1 MAEKLTA
8 KKRKEDLNRLF
19 AEYNRRLGMLYG
31 SYVRKLLAL
40 GYSEDVLESDALF
53 NFDNF
58 PLLKARLEDIFNDYF
73 QNSMLCYKSGI
84 TSGVS
89 LAYAHDNDAIGQ
101 FSVLTDKALETAR
114 KTAAATFI
122 ANRLNSKIGLNL
134 AQSVWNYC
142 QQTKA
147 EFEMAM
153 SNVIADGLGK
163 GESAEEVGRRIR
175 QYLNNPDMMY
185 RRYHTVKVLKN
196 GQKKDIVTWRRKRI
210 IDGRVRFVE
219 EPLEHVGLGVYR
231 SARKN
236 ALRVART
243 EINAA
248 YHTARNERWANEPF
262 VIGQHIHVS
271 PQHDPEEDADIC
283 DELEGYYPKGFVW
296 NGWHPQ
302 CYAEGTQV
310 LTTKGW
316 KEFKDVTTQDI
327 VYSLNPQTREIEE
340 TSIVGVQKYPYNG
353 ELIHFF
359 NRSLECLVTPEHQMV
374 YISKSGAHEIK
385 KCNATEYKPSMG
397 AFYRSAVNTAK
408 DRTNIM
414 FGDKNIPF
422 DVYCEFMGYYLA
434 DGSMQHDYGIVLS
447 QEKGQPA
454 WKRMQTCIKKMGF
467 TPHVYKSTIVL
478 YHRAFGQELLK
489 YGTAH
494 YKYIPQEILN
504 ASKRQIQIFLDA
516 YIVCD
521 GHIKKPRPFMG
532 NRGHVCTPNHGE
544 RMYFTSSPQ
553 MAAEIGLLLLKV
565 GHRPSYR
572 IMSPKNTVKKDGTVI
587 KQRYDCYR
595 ISECDSATATVFNK
609 EKVEYI
615 GFVYDVTLEN
625 NHIMYIQKDGKC
637 FWGSNCMC
645 TSDPVMISGEERKDF
660 YKRLFKGEDMSNYV
674 SPNRIKDMPD
684 QYKRY
689 IEDNADKIVDAYK
702 RDKLAWHLASNKSYW
717 IKYLNATQRKQ
728 MGADAMSRREA
739 IQEIAKARHAKR
751 DAESIK
757 RRAEQRQRR
766 LATERAYVHYGESV
780 LRYMNG
786 IKDVDTSALKTALEA
801 RDYVNIYEEAKALK
815 EQGKKI
821 LSLSRL
827 ENPILVARNYS
838 MSEAIAIN
846 KAIEARLARES
857 VELLPRKRFLES
869 EIKWVEEHKKYDT
882 WKVAQDAYKKEL
894 RIVERK
900 IDIKAVADSV
910 SDALAYAT
918 LSKSRKIKELAS
930 EINHILTRRNVDL
943 DLAKSKAQEINRK
956 YQQLLKNKLK
966 SPKLLKETAV
976 NHETIEDLKKRLG
989 TKFPKTL
996 EYLEDAISE
1005 YEKNSRYYGVTAK
1018 THKNEIELLMQKVF
1032 SEHDLGMNIKD
1043 SILEKVLN
1051 SKFMNTFETGS
1062 SGGYLGSTSTTGKIS
1077 PTHSRLSAAHKMFGL
1092 PRKDLAVQQ
1101 LDRKE
1106 YEKYG
1111 NLLDHN
1117 ILRSMQNNTAR
1128 SYGNVEVRFKKDKVV
1143 ATWTAGDSLGVRY
1156 QPSLVSDPKACS
1168 FDDFYNTPTSIDI
1181 QTTNLVEFKKE
1192 HISSYLELQYHGQ
1205 LTIDCIESITYP
1217 YDILDG
1223 SHDKILKI
1231 AKEFKKKGA
1240 SIYYIKGNALFEL

>member
-40 GYSEDVLESDALF
+40 GYSEDVLENDALF

-73 QNSMLCYKSGI
+73 QNSILCYKSGI
-84 TSGVS
+84 TDGVS
-89 LAYAHDNDAIGQ
+89 LAYTHDGDALGQ
-101 FSVLTDKALETAR
+101 FSVLSDKALQNAR

-122 ANRLNSKIGLNL
+122 ANRFNAKNGLNL

-142 QQTKA
+142 QQTKS

-153 SNVIADGLGK
+153 SNVIADGLEK
-163 GESAEEVGRRIR
+163 GTSAEEVGRRLR

-196 GQKKDIVTWRRKRI
+196 GQKKDVVTWRRKRI

-219 EPLEHVGLGVYR
+219 EPLERVGQGVYR

-248 YHTARNERWANEPF
+248 YHTARNERWANEPS

-271 PQHDPEEDADIC
+271 PQHDPDEDADIC
-283 DELEGYYPKGFVW
+283 DELEGYYPKDFVW
-296 NGWHPQ
+296 NSWHPQ

-340 TSIVGVQKYPYNG
+340 TNIVGVQKYPYNG

-385 KCNATEYKPSMG
+385 KCDATEYKPSMG

-478 YHRAFGQELLK
+478 YHCAFGQELLK

-516 YIVCD
+516 FIVCD

-645 TSDPVMISGEERKDF
+645 TSDPVMISGEERKQF
-660 YKRLFKGEDMSNYV
+660 YKRLFNGEDMSNYV

-702 RDKLAWHLASNKSYW
+702 RDKLAWHLANNKSYW

-728 MGADAMSRREA
+728 MGADAMSRHEA

-751 DAESIK
+751 DANKIQKNWTLRRSYMYMERMNEVIGHLTYSDYATMGKALQKRYQDVVDALKLNKTWDINNMERLFRRFKQGVSIRERWDK
-757 RRAEQRQRR
+757 LLWDGFSSEQIKNCRELEKKLGILKGRPMSW
-766 LATERAYVHYGESV
+766 ERADHQNANPGYVYGVKNGYQINCATCSPTYMMRLMGFNVTADNYSNPLVEYLSKGLQCWEKWLNADGTQATWV
-780 LRYMNG
+780 ELNQWKNARGYKEMTTLRY
-786 IKDVDTSALKTALEA
+786 
-801 RDYVNIYEEAKALK
+801 K
-815 EQGKKI
+815 E
-821 LSLSRL
+821 
-827 ENPILVARNYS
+827 
-838 MSEAIAIN
+838 
-846 KAIEARLARES
+846 
-857 VELLPRKRFLES
+857 F
-869 EIKWVEEHKKYDT
+869 
-882 WKVAQDAYKKEL
+882 
-894 RIVERK
+894 
-900 IDIKAVADSV
+900 
-910 SDALAYAT
+910 
-918 LSKSRKIKELAS
+918 
-930 EINHILTRRNVDL
+930 
-943 DLAKSKAQEINRK
+943 
-956 YQQLLKNKLK
+956 
-966 SPKLLKETAV
+966 
-976 NHETIEDLKKRLG
+976 IEDVCKEEGVYEMSIGWARGGGHSTIIQRFADGSLKRV
-989 TKFPKTL
+989 
-996 EYLEDAISE
+996 DAQV
-1005 YEKNSRYYGVTAK
+1005 YCQRYYGV
-1018 THKNEIELLMQKVF
+1018 
-1032 SEHDLGMNIKD
+1032 D
-1043 SILEKVLN
+1043 EKM
-1051 SKFMNTFETGS
+1051 S
-1062 SGGYLGSTSTTGKIS
+1062 
-1077 PTHSRLSAAHKMFGL
+1077 
-1092 PRKDLAVQQ
+1092 LAN
-1101 LDRKE
+1101 LC
-1106 YEKYG
+1106 KYG
-1111 NLLDHN
+1111 EAHSKGWKGFIHKCRGIMRID
-1117 ILRSMQNNTAR
+1117 
-1128 SYGNVEVRFKKDKVV
+1128 DKLFNPAFAKIFQVV
-1143 ATWTAGDSLGVRY
+1143 
-1156 QPSLVSDPKACS
+1156 K
-1168 FDDFYNTPTSIDI
+1168 
-1181 QTTNLVEFKKE
+1181 
-1192 HISSYLELQYHGQ
+1192 
-1205 LTIDCIESITYP
+1205 
-1217 YDILDG
+1217 
-1223 SHDKILKI
+1223 
-1231 AKEFKKKGA
+1231 
-1240 SIYYIKGNALFEL
+1240 

>member
-58 PLLKARLEDIFNDYF
+58 PLLKARLEEIFNDYF
-73 QNSMLCYKSGI
+73 QNSMLCYKSGM

-175 QYLNNPDMMY
+175 QYMNNPDMMY

-248 YHTARNERWANEPF
+248 YHTARNERWANEPS

-414 FGDKNIPF
+414 FGDENIPF

-447 QEKGQPA
+447 QDKGQPA

-478 YHRAFGQELLK
+478 YHCAFGQELLK

-516 YIVCD
+516 FIVCD

-645 TSDPVMISGEERKDF
+645 TSDPVMISGEERKQF
-660 YKRLFKGEDMSNYV
+660 YKRLFNGEDMSNYV

-702 RDKLAWHLASNKSYW
+702 RDKLAWHLANNKSYW

-751 DAESIK
+751 DANKIQQKWTLRRSGMYMERMNEVIGHLTYSDYATMGKALQKRYQDVVDALKLNKTWNINNMERLFRRFKQGVSIRERWDK
-757 RRAEQRQRR
+757 LLWDGFSSEQIKNCRELEKKLGILKGRPMSW
-766 LATERAYVHYGESV
+766 ERADQQNANPGYVYGVKNGYQINCATCSPTYMMRLMGFNVTADNYSNPLVEYLSKGLQCWEKWLNADGTQATWV
-780 LRYMNG
+780 ELNQWKNARGYKDMTTLRY
-786 IKDVDTSALKTALEA
+786 
-801 RDYVNIYEEAKALK
+801 K
-815 EQGKKI
+815 E
-821 LSLSRL
+821 
-827 ENPILVARNYS
+827 
-838 MSEAIAIN
+838 
-846 KAIEARLARES
+846 
-857 VELLPRKRFLES
+857 F
-869 EIKWVEEHKKYDT
+869 
-882 WKVAQDAYKKEL
+882 
-894 RIVERK
+894 
-900 IDIKAVADSV
+900 
-910 SDALAYAT
+910 
-918 LSKSRKIKELAS
+918 
-930 EINHILTRRNVDL
+930 
-943 DLAKSKAQEINRK
+943 
-956 YQQLLKNKLK
+956 
-966 SPKLLKETAV
+966 
-976 NHETIEDLKKRLG
+976 IEDVCKEEGVYEMSIGWARGGGHSTIIQRFADGSLKRV
-989 TKFPKTL
+989 
-996 EYLEDAISE
+996 DAQV
-1005 YEKNSRYYGVTAK
+1005 YCQRYYGV
-1018 THKNEIELLMQKVF
+1018 
-1032 SEHDLGMNIKD
+1032 D
-1043 SILEKVLN
+1043 EKM
-1051 SKFMNTFETGS
+1051 S
-1062 SGGYLGSTSTTGKIS
+1062 
-1077 PTHSRLSAAHKMFGL
+1077 
-1092 PRKDLAVQQ
+1092 LAN
-1101 LDRKE
+1101 LC
-1106 YEKYG
+1106 KYG
-1111 NLLDHN
+1111 EAH
-1117 ILRSMQNNTAR
+1117 SK
-1128 SYGNVEVRFKKDKVV
+1128 GWNVPFIDRCRGIMRIDNKLFNPAFAKIFQV
-1143 ATWTAGDSLGVRY
+1143 A
-1156 QPSLVSDPKACS
+1156 K
-1168 FDDFYNTPTSIDI
+1168 
-1181 QTTNLVEFKKE
+1181 
-1192 HISSYLELQYHGQ
+1192 
-1205 LTIDCIESITYP
+1205 
-1217 YDILDG
+1217 
-1223 SHDKILKI
+1223 
-1231 AKEFKKKGA
+1231 
-1240 SIYYIKGNALFEL
+1240 